1 MFKIGS
7 LEKLIH
13 ELNRL
18 PGVGP
23 KTAQRLAYHILR
35 TPTYSEK
42 LQEALALVQEN
53 VHLCEQCFS
62 YTDEPLICKLCSD
75 PHRRD
80 DLLCIVEEP
89 SDILRVESSG
99 AFRGRYHVLH
109 GAISP
114 LDNIGPGDLK
124 IQELMNRINAGLLA
138 ASADVE
144 TKVLPDFR
152 LNLDFLDEAT
162 QQQES
167 SDRFSHD
174 LSLEPT
180 PSTTGQPSPKINEV
194 ILALDPDLEGDTTV
208 LYLAK
213 VLSDKQVK
221 ITRIASGVP
230 LGSDIDYVDDRT
242 LGRALENRVEL

>member
-7 LEKLIH
+7 LEKLVH

-35 TPTYSEK
+35 SPDLSDK
-42 LQEALALVQEN
+42 LQEALKLVQEN
-53 VHLCEQCFS
+53 VHQCAQCFS
-62 YTDEPLICKLCSD
+62 YTESAVLCRFCQD
-75 PHRRD
+75 THRKQD
-80 DLLCIVEEP
+80 TICIVEEP
-89 SDILRVESSG
+89 SDIARVEGSG
-99 AFRGRYHVLH
+99 VFRGLYHVLH

-114 LDNIGPGDLK
+114 LDNVGPNNLR
-124 IQELMNRINAGLLA
+124 IRELMERIEAGTEGRPVPYL
-138 ASADVE
+138 STE
-144 TKVLPDFR
+144 SG
-152 LNLDFLDEAT
+152 EAVVAP
-162 QQQES
+162 
-167 SDRFSHD
+167 R
-174 LSLEPT
+174 
-180 PSTTGQPSPKINEV
+180 IAEV

-213 VLSDKQVK
+213 QLADKGIK

>member
-1 MFKIGS
+1 MFKIGA

-35 TPTYSEK
+35 TPDFSEK
-42 LQEALALVQEN
+42 LQSALQLVQET
-53 VHLCEQCFS
+53 VHLCAQCFS
-62 YTDEPLICKLCSD
+62 YTDAPVLCRYCAESG
-75 PHRRD
+75 RRD

-89 SDILRVESSG
+89 SDIARVESTG

-114 LDNIGPGDLK
+114 LDNVGPQNLR
-124 IQELMNRINAGLLA
+124 IRELLERVDAGLSGQSINYFQRSEALEA
-138 ASADVE
+138 A
-144 TKVLPDFR
+144 
-152 LNLDFLDEAT
+152 
-162 QQQES
+162 
-167 SDRFSHD
+167 
-174 LSLEPT
+174 EP
-180 PSTTGQPSPKINEV
+180 PIAPKISEV

-208 LYLAK
+208 LYLARA
-213 VLSDKQVK
+213 LADKQVK